1 MTNSLRNKC
10 NQCLCCTLKRRRCDI
25 FKTLNGMTKYFTLVQ
40 LMDNLGNETNSFGI
54 YGVWIFEVNDEKTPL
69 LVK

>member
-1 MTNSLRNKC
+1 
-10 NQCLCCTLKRRRCDI
+10 
-25 FKTLNGMTKYFTLVQ
+25 MTKYFTLVQ

-69 LVK
+69 LFK